1 MIFKNQHG
9 LRRISPAAV
18 ELKIL
23 AGFMEFVRHL
33 GESGVRVSII
43 LASALERKILGSI
56 ATMSE
61 AYGINLLGVVEKP
74 ITPGKLEPLIRRHK
88 STLAQWSRP
97 EQAGPTFSLQL
108 GCGLAQGYFIVK
120 PMEASAYLKWLG
132 GWKQSG

>member
-43 LASALERKILGSI
+43 LASALERKICASWGAVLRKAIS
-56 ATMSE
+56 SPSPW
-61 AYGINLLGVVEKP
+61 KP
-74 ITPGKLEPLIRRHK
+74 
-88 STLAQWSRP
+88 A
-97 EQAGPTFSLQL
+97 PT
-108 GCGLAQGYFIVK
+108 
-120 PMEASAYLKWLG
+120 
-132 GWKQSG
+132 

>member
-43 LASALERKILGSI
+43 LASALERKIL
-56 ATMSE
+56 
-61 AYGINLLGVVEKP
+61 
-74 ITPGKLEPLIRRHK
+74 
-88 STLAQWSRP
+88 
-97 EQAGPTFSLQL
+97 
-108 GCGLAQGYFIVK
+108 
-120 PMEASAYLKWLG
+120 
-132 GWKQSG
+132 